1 MRTSAPGSRASLPVL
16 ARRTARGFTLV
27 ELLVVIALIA
37 VATGVASLALRDPA
51 STALEREAAR
61 LAALLEAARAEAR
74 ATGVAAWW
82 EPRTLENG
90 QAVFQFVGLPTEMDL
105 PAGWLE
111 AGTSAEVVGTRRVVL
126 GPEPLIGA
134 QRILLRLGDRRLVLA
149 TDGIGPF
156 AVVTDV
162 APAAN

>member
-1 MRTSAPGSRASLPVL
+1 M
-16 ARRTARGFTLV
+16 
-27 ELLVVIALIA
+27 VVIALIA
-37 VATGVASLALRDPA
+37 VATAVASLALRDPA

-61 LAALLEAARAEAR
+61 LAALLESARAEAR
-74 ATGVAAWW
+74 ASGVAAWW
-82 EPRTLENG
+82 EPRTLDNG
-90 QAVFQFVGLPTEMDL
+90 QAVFQFVGLPAAMDL
-105 PAGWLE
+105 PGTWLE

-156 AVVTDV
+156 AVAADVTT
-162 APAAN
+162 AAN